1 MVVGETERWPV
12 WLQRGG
18 RGSGGRCRRQRLEDA
33 INALA
38 EGSAF
43 LLSGAI

>member
-18 RGSGGRCRRQRLEDA
+18 RGSGRCRRQRLEDA